1 MDESIKYSEAIEEL
15 ENIVNEIEDDR
26 ISLDELTN
34 KLKRAS
40 SLIKICKK
48 ALFETEQ
55 EVKTILDEMNESSTE
70 QESSEEN

>member
-1 MDESIKYSEAIEEL
+1 MAEKIKYSTAIEEL
-15 ENIVNEIEDDR
+15 ENIVNEIEDDQ

-40 SLIKICKK
+40 FLLKECKK

-55 EVKTILDEMNESSTE
+55 EVKTIIDEMGEAESDK
-70 QESSEEN
+70 